1 MLWHFYPALSQFP
14 FSLLALEVPEYILG
28 KALAAEPPV
37 GTFFSFQVQK
47 QSREIMQ
54 HATAELAKS
63 DRLCPQPA
71 PGMSFLLTYL
81 RERTEGTD

>member
-1 MLWHFYPALSQFP
+1 
-14 FSLLALEVPEYILG
+14 
-28 KALAAEPPV
+28 
-37 GTFFSFQVQK
+37 
-47 QSREIMQ
+47 MQ